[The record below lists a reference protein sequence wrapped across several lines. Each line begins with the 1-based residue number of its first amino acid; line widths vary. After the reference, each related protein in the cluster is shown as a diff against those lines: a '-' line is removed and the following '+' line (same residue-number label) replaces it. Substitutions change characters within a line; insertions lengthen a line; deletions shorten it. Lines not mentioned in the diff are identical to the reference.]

1 MKVYCKRTYFE
12 KNTNAYTINGKAY
25 GQDYVKWN
33 WGKIYKCREPK
44 DYGFI
49 SSGEY
54 LIIESEV
61 ENSWCPISD
70 KNFHKHF
77 ETLDDHRNNKIE
89 QILKND

>member
-12 KNTNAYTINGKAY
+12 KNANYYPINGKLY

-33 WGKIYKCREPK
+33 WGKIYQCREPK
-44 DYGFI
+44 DYEI
-49 SSGEY
+49 PSIY

-61 ENSWCPISD
+61 ENTWCPISNQ
-70 KNFHKHF
+70 NFNKHF
-77 ETLDDHRNNKIE
+77 ETLDEHRNNKIE